1 MTIKALNGGKLLC
14 LMAAV
19 AGVMTLGS
27 CNKDD
32 DDPEPEPEPV
42 PVDTTTPKK
51 VVYADL
57 FSFGL
62 NNSTLDTLNAGDTI
76 KASTLLENGV
86 NSDSISVEVVLR
98 NQTMVN
104 PASVSFTVENKYLG
118 TVNVSGNASIK
129 DSIYSITFP
138 AIEGSYALSVN
149 GKARNFTVAGT
160 GKAITASSRNFS
172 NSYVVVFTSDN
183 AKSGEFTF
191 TPYSET
197 EDGSVYAKLSGNG
210 KFIALT
216 EDAYNGYLSGNIVIL
231 EGELRDVAD
240 EDWKSSIN
248 NVNYFA
254 YQTVDASDPQMKK
267 IYLGKVSN
275 FVGASLREASSMTV
289 SLTF

>member
-32 DDPEPEPEPV
+32 DDPEPEPAPVV
-42 PVDTTTPKK
+42 PVDSTPKK
-51 VVYADL
+51 IVYPDQ
-57 FSFGL
+57 FTFRL
-62 NNSTLDTLNAGDTI
+62 NNSTPDSLKDTI
-76 KASTLLENGV
+76 KANTLLENGV
-86 NSDSISVEVVLR
+86 NSDSISVDVVLR
-98 NQTMVN
+98 NKTMVD

-118 TVNVSGNASIK
+118 TVNVSGNASIT

-138 AIEGSYALSVN
+138 AIEGSYALTVN

-216 EDAYNGYLSGNIVIL
+216 EEAYNGYLSGNIVIL

>member
-51 VVYADL
+51 VVYADQ
-57 FSFGL
+57 FSFRL
-62 NNSTLDTLNAGDTI
+62 NNSTPDTLNAGDTI

-86 NSDSISVEVVLR
+86 NSDSISVDVVLR
-98 NQTMVN
+98 NQTMVD
-104 PASVSFTVENKYLG
+104 PASVSFTVSNTFLG
-118 TVNVSGNASIK
+118 KVNVSGNASIT

-138 AIEGSYALSVN
+138 AIEGSYALSIN
-149 GKARNFTVAGT
+149 GKTRNFTVAGT
-160 GKAITASSRNFS
+160 GKAISASSRNFS
-172 NSYVVVFTSDN
+172 NSYVVVFTSEN
-183 AKSGEFTF
+183 AQSGEFTF

-210 KFIALT
+210 KFVALS
-216 EDAYNGYLSGNIVIL
+216 EEEYNGYLSGNKGLL
-231 EGELRDVAD
+231 EVALKDVAEAD
-240 EDWKSSIN
+240 LKASIN
-248 NVNYFA
+248 NSNYFA
-254 YQTVDASDPQMKK
+254 YQSGEK

>member
-57 FSFGL
+57 FSFRL

-98 NQTMVN
+98 NQTMVD

-129 DSIYSITFP
+129 DSIYNITFP
-138 AIEGSYALSVN
+138 AIEGSYSLSIN
-149 GKARNFTVAGT
+149 GKNKKFSVAGT
-160 GKAITASSRNFS
+160 GKALSASSRNFS
-172 NSYVVVFTSDN
+172 NGYVVDFNSDN
-183 AKSGEFTF
+183 TKLGDFTF

-197 EDGSVYAKLSGNG
+197 EDGSVYAKISGNG
-210 KFIALT
+210 KFVALT
-216 EDAYNGYLSGNIVIL
+216 EEDYNVYLSGNKGLL
-231 EGELRDVAD
+231 EVALKDVAS
-240 EDWKSSIN
+240 EDLKASIN

-254 YQTVDASDPQMKK
+254 YQSGEK
-267 IYLGKVSN
+267 IYLGKVLN
-275 FVGASLREASSMTV
+275 YVGASLREASSVKV
-289 SLTF
+289 SLTY